1 MSNYFQVPH
10 APLHY
15 TIKNIEAIFKCRVNV
30 LGIDLRTCQ
39 VSYKFCIFWSRRRQL
54 EVALIVVL
62 TETVTGFLLVLLKK
76 NL

>member
-10 APLHY
+10 APSHY

-54 EVALIVVL
+54 EVAVIVVL
-62 TETVTGFLLVLLKK
+62 IETVTGFLLVLLKK